1 MSRFVRLLH
10 NVAVWITIVVATVFF
25 GLPAMFAAL
34 APPRG
39 DWFTLFAR
47 GWARTILFVTGVRLR
62 VLHAE
67 RLRPGESSVIVAN
80 HASMADILVLFAG
93 LPVQVR
99 FMAKRSVFRVPFLGW
114 GIAAAGFI
122 PVDRG
127 DWRRGHEAVD
137 VALKRL
143 HGGRSVVIFP
153 EETRSRDG
161 SLLPFKKGAALL
173 AVRAALPMVPVGI
186 VGTFR
191 VLPRGTLESS
201 PGTVILNVGDPI
213 ETAGRSV
220 ADRAALTR
228 LAREAIEDL
237 REEALRVLG
246 P

>member
-1 MSRFVRLLH
+1 MASFVRLLH
-10 NVAVWITIVVATVFF
+10 NVAVWVTIVVSTVLF
-25 GLPAMFAAL
+25 GFPAMFAAL
-34 APPRG
+34 VPPRG

-62 VLHAE
+62 VLHSE
-67 RLRPGESSVIVAN
+67 RLRAGGSAVIVAN

-127 DWRRGHEAVD
+127 DSRRGREAVD
-137 VALKRL
+137 VAMKRL
-143 HGGRSVVIFP
+143 HGGRSVVVFP

-161 SLLPFKKGAALL
+161 SLHPFKKGAALL
-173 AVRAALPMVPVGI
+173 AVRAGLPMIPVGI

-191 VLPRGTLESS
+191 VLPRGTLRSS
-201 PGTVILNVGDPI
+201 PGPVVLAVGEPI
-213 ETAGRSV
+213 PTAGRTV
-220 ADRAALTR
+220 ADRGALTR
-228 LAREAIEDL
+228 LAREAIERLRDEAMAADL
-237 REEALRVLG
+237 
-246 P
+246 